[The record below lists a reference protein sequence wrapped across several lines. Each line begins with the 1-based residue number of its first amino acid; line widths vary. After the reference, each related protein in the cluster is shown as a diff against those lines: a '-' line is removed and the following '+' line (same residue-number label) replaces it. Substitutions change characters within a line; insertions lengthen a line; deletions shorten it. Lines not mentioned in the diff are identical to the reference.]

1 MDEDRF
7 KYKYVFEVIDDG
19 TAVLSVS
26 EPDKATVTAKDDGE
40 NVIVSVKDD
49 DTVSIEIFD
58 INQGAPYS
66 GEYDVIP
73 KVEDQYLET
82 TGRKLSKDMH
92 VYKIPYYET
101 SNESGGMTVSI
112 AS

>member
-26 EPDKATVTAKDDGE
+26 EPDKVTVTAKDDGE
-40 NVIVSVKDD
+40 TAVIKIAD
-49 DTVSIEIFD
+49 
-58 INQGAPYS
+58 NHQGAPYT

-82 TGRKLSKDMH
+82 SGRHLSKDVH
-92 VYKIPYYET
+92 VYKIPYYKT